1 MNWEKYLRKATD
13 KEIENWEDALKQFI
27 KEGKKLGMPLE
38 VITKL
43 EGAATTTNLG
53 PAEINTTYGDDEDDD
68 DIKE

>member
-38 VITKL
+38 VIAKL
-43 EGAATTTNLG
+43 EGAATTANLG
-53 PAEINTTYGDDEDDD
+53 PAEINTTYGEEDDD
-68 DIKE
+68 DIEE